1 MVYVYSFACL
11 IGGLT
16 IINAAF
22 SYQSKHID
30 LAFWSM
36 FKFQLITL
44 PLFLT
49 ANMLIGYGVKL
60 GYKALGNLTYV
71 LSTSKGLEIF
81 ISIAMGFLF
90 MKEIPSWK
98 TWVGLCIVLVG
109 FVIAKYK

>member
-71 LSTSKGLEIF
+71 LSTSKGLEILYF
-81 ISIAMGFLF
+81 NCNGISVYEGNSFL
-90 MKEIPSWK
+90 EN
-98 TWVGLCIVLVG
+98 VGWIMYRSCWFCNCKI
-109 FVIAKYK
+109 